1 MKFEIFKWTGQLKT
15 KYFEDYHIGEKMT
28 WGDYIVS
35 EDAIVDFAKEWD
47 PQPFHVDKEAAEK
60 SIFGGLTA
68 AGCHVISIS
77 IKLINLSDFNPNL
90 IAAIGWDELRFHN
103 PVRPGDRLSLTIEC
117 LEARESE
124 SKPDRGIVRNQFT
137 LVNQNKE
144 TVLRFQDIIIVR
156 KREE

>member
-1 MKFEIFKWTGQLKT
+1 
-15 KYFEDYHIGEKMT
+15 MT
-28 WGDYIVS
+28 WGDYTVS
-35 EDAIVDFAKEWD
+35 EDAIVDYAREWD

-60 SIFGGLTA
+60 SIFRSLTA
-68 AGCHVISIS
+68 AGCHIISIA
-77 IKLINLSDFNPNL
+77 IKLINLSDFNPSL

-117 LEARESE
+117 LEARASE

-156 KREE
+156 KREK